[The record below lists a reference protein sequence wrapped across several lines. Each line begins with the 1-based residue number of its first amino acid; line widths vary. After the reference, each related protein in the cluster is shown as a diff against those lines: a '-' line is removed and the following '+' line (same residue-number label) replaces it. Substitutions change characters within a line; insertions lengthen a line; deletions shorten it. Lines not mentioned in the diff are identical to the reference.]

1 MNYNEVQLDLQ
12 STVKRIY
19 QNIVYRSSFYKM
31 LNDSY
36 IGELRN
42 AGTPM
47 IEVLKSG
54 DVTVNVR
61 QTKEIANQLTPSLM
75 GYDSV
80 KVDLTE
86 LPMDY
91 SIRIPILVTGS
102 GIANALDSAL
112 QKKDAAVAKAIDTY
126 GFGKLEDDNN
136 ITEKLW
142 NPDTKEKY
150 IDTINSL
157 SADMF
162 NNDVYDT
169 YRLALS
175 ATEYGKYVSA
185 LTSVLKYETMAGV
198 EGVDRGEIA
207 KAYGVEIFPINDNYI
222 NPTVEDHTET
232 VKGYFFNSIAVVGDS
247 FFDGFNLWNG
257 NYPGYPNY
265 FVLEGNQMFGAE
277 VVRPEAIIKL
287 QAETVA

>member
-1 MNYNEVQLDLQ
+1 MNYTEIGLDLQ

-47 IEVLKSG
+47 IEVLKSQ
-54 DVTVNVR
+54 DVTINTR
-61 QTKEIANQLTPSLM
+61 ETKEIASALTPSLM
-75 GYDSV
+75 AYDSV

-112 QKKDAAVAKAIDTY
+112 QKKDSAVAKAIDTY
-126 GFGKLEDDNN
+126 GFGKLASNSD
-136 ITEKLW
+136 IVEKVW
-142 NPDTKEKY
+142 NPSTKEEY
-150 IDTINSL
+150 IDTLTGL

-162 NNDVYDT
+162 NNDIYDT
-169 YRLALS
+169 YRLALN
-175 ATEYGKYVSA
+175 ATEYGKYVAA

-198 EGVDRGEIA
+198 EGVDRGIIA
-207 KAYGVEIFPINDNYI
+207 RAYGVDAFQVND
-222 NPTVEDHTET
+222 TVLEDA
-232 VKGYFFNSIAVVGDS
+232 KGYFFNPMAIVGDA
-247 FFDGFNLWNG
+247 FFDAFVQHVSPQGW
-257 NYPGYPNY
+257 PGY
-265 FVLEGNQMFGAE
+265 FVFEGNILFGAE
-277 VVRPEAIIKL
+277 VVEPKAIFRL
-287 QAETVA
+287 VEEVSA

>member
-1 MNYNEVQLDLQ
+1 MNYNEVNLDLQ

-19 QNIVYRSSFYKM
+19 QNIIYRSSFYKM

-47 IEVLKSG
+47 IEVLKSQ

-112 QKKDAAVAKAIDTY
+112 QKKDSAVAKAIDTY
-126 GFGKLEDDNN
+126 GFGKLENDNN

-175 ATEYGKYVSA
+175 ATEYGKYVDKTIVYDREYRLILGILRDVTEEETQRERKETIRRQTVEIADKVVDKQMRIVQEIASLLGETAAETKIA
-185 LTSVLKYETMAGV
+185 LTKLKE
-198 EGVDRGEIA
+198 
-207 KAYGVEIFPINDNYI
+207 
-222 NPTVEDHTET
+222 
-232 VKGYFFNSIAVVGDS
+232 SIS
-247 FFDGFNLWNG
+247 H
-257 NYPGYPNY
+257 
-265 FVLEGNQMFGAE
+265 E
-277 VVRPEAIIKL
+277 
-287 QAETVA
+287 

>member
-1 MNYNEVQLDLQ
+1 MNYQEIGLDLQ

-19 QNIVYRSSFYKM
+19 QNIVYRSSFYNM

-47 IEVLKSG
+47 IEVLKSD
-54 DVTVNVR
+54 DVTINTR
-61 QTKEIANQLTPSLM
+61 ETKEIASQLTPSLM
-75 GYDSV
+75 AYDSV

-112 QKKDAAVAKAIDTY
+112 QKKDSAVAKAIDTY
-126 GFGKLEDDNN
+126 GFGKLASNED
-136 ITEKLW
+136 IVEKAW
-142 NPDTKEKY
+142 APTTKEEY
-150 IDTINSL
+150 IETLTGL

-162 NNDVYDT
+162 NNDIYDT
-169 YRLALS
+169 YRLALN
-175 ATEYGKYVSA
+175 ATEYGKYVAA

-198 EGVDRGEIA
+198 EGVDRGIIA
-207 KAYGVEIFPINDNYI
+207 RAYGVDTFQVND
-222 NPTVEDHTET
+222 TVLGDAI
-232 VKGYFFNSIAVVGDS
+232 GYFFNPMAIVGDA
-247 FFDGFNLWNG
+247 FFDAFVQHVSPQGW
-257 NYPGYPNY
+257 PGY
-265 FVLEGNQMFGAE
+265 FVFEGNILFGAE
-277 VVRPEAIIKL
+277 VVEPKAIFRL
-287 QAETVA
+287 VEEVSA

>member
-1 MNYNEVQLDLQ
+1 MNYNEINLDLQ
-12 STVKRIY
+12 NTVKRIY

-47 IEVLKSG
+47 IEVLKSQ
-54 DVTVNVR
+54 DVTVNTR
-61 QTKEIANQLTPSLM
+61 QTKEIATALTPSLM
-75 GYDSV
+75 GYNSI

-86 LPMDY
+86 LAMDY

-112 QKKDAAVAKAIDTY
+112 QKKDSAIAKKIDAY
-126 GFGKLEDDNN
+126 GFGKLEDDTN
-136 ITEKLW
+136 IVEKTW
-142 NPDTKEKY
+142 KPTTKEGY
-150 IDTINSL
+150 IDTLTGL

-162 NNDVYDT
+162 NNDVYDE

-198 EGVDRGEIA
+198 EGVDRGTIA
-207 KAYGVEIFPINDNYI
+207 RAYGVDAFPVADS
-222 NPTVEDHTET
+222 VLGDAL
-232 VKGYFFNSIAVVGDS
+232 GYFFNQIAVVGDS
-247 FFDGFNLWNG
+247 FFDAFVQHVSPQGW
-257 NYPGYPNY
+257 PGY
-265 FVLEGNQMFGAE
+265 FIFEGSVLFGAK
-277 VVRPEAIIKL
+277 VVEPKAIFRLVEEISG
-287 QAETVA
+287 

>member
-1 MNYNEVQLDLQ
+1 MPNFTEVGLDLQ
-12 STVKRIY
+12 NTVKRIY
-19 QNIVYRSSFYKM
+19 QNIIYRSTFYKM

-47 IEVLKSG
+47 IEVMKSQ

-61 QTKEIANQLTPSLM
+61 NTKEIQTQLTPSLM

-112 QKKDAAVAKAIDTY
+112 QKKDSAVAKKIDTY
-126 GFGKLEDDNN
+126 GFTMLGADTN
-136 ITEKLW
+136 IVEKTW
-142 NPDTKEKY
+142 NPATKEEY
-150 IDTINSL
+150 IDTLTKL

-162 NNDVYDT
+162 NNDIYDT
-169 YRLALS
+169 YRMGLS
-175 ATEYGKYVSA
+175 ATEYAKYVAA
-185 LTSVLKYETMAGV
+185 LTSILKYETMAGV
-198 EGVDRGEIA
+198 EGVDRGTIA
-207 KAYGVEIFPINDNYI
+207 RAYGVDAFQIADAVLG
-222 NPTVEDHTET
+222 TA
-232 VKGYFFNSIAVVGDS
+232 KGYFFNPMAVVGDA
-247 FFDGFNLWNG
+247 FFDAFVQHVSPQGW
-257 NYPGYPNY
+257 PGY
-265 FVLEGNQMFGAE
+265 FVFEGNVLFGAK
-277 VVRPEAIIKL
+277 VVEPKAIFRL
-287 QAETVA
+287 VAE

>member
-1 MNYNEVQLDLQ
+1 MNYTEIGLDLQ

-19 QNIVYRSSFYKM
+19 QNIVYRSSFYNM

-47 IEVLKSG
+47 IEVLKSD
-54 DVTVNVR
+54 DVTINTR
-61 QTKEIANQLTPSLM
+61 ETKEIANQLTPSLM
-75 GYDSV
+75 AYDSV

-112 QKKDAAVAKAIDTY
+112 QKKDSAVAKAIDTY
-126 GFGKLEDDNN
+126 GFGKLASNED
-136 ITEKLW
+136 IVEKEW
-142 NPDTKEKY
+142 NPTTKDEY
-150 IDTINSL
+150 IETLTGL

-162 NNDVYDT
+162 NNDIYDT
-169 YRLALS
+169 YRLALN
-175 ATEYGKYVSA
+175 ATEYGKYVAA

-198 EGVDRGEIA
+198 EGVDRGIIA
-207 KAYGVEIFPINDNYI
+207 RAYGVDTFQVND
-222 NPTVEDHTET
+222 TVLGDAI
-232 VKGYFFNSIAVVGDS
+232 GYFFNPMAVVGDA
-247 FFDGFNLWNG
+247 FFDAFVQHVSPQGW
-257 NYPGYPNY
+257 PGY
-265 FVLEGNQMFGAE
+265 FVFEGNILFGAE
-277 VVRPEAIIKL
+277 VVEPKAIFRL
-287 QAETVA
+287 VEEVSA

>member
-1 MNYNEVQLDLQ
+1 MANFTEVGLDLQ
-12 STVKRIY
+12 NTVKRIY
-19 QNIVYRSSFYKM
+19 QNIMYRSTFYKM

-47 IEVLKSG
+47 IEVLKSK

-61 QTKEIANQLTPSLM
+61 ETKELQSALTPSLM
-75 GYDSV
+75 GYDRV

-112 QKKDAAVAKAIDTY
+112 QKKDSAVAKKIDTY
-126 GFGKLEDDNN
+126 GFKKLADNTD
-136 ITEKLW
+136 IVEKEW
-142 NPDTKEKY
+142 NPATKEAY
-150 IDTINSL
+150 IDTLNSL

-169 YRLALS
+169 YRMGLS
-175 ATEYGKYVSA
+175 ATEYAKYVSA

-198 EGVDRGEIA
+198 EGVDRGIIA
-207 KAYGVEIFPINDNYI
+207 RAYGVDAFQINDSVLGTGI
-222 NPTVEDHTET
+222 N
-232 VKGYFFNSIAVVGDS
+232 GYFFNPMAVVGDA
-247 FFDGFNLWNG
+247 FFDAFVQHVSPQGW
-257 NYPGYPNY
+257 PGY
-265 FVLEGNQMFGAE
+265 FIFEGNVLFGAE
-277 VVRPEAIIKL
+277 VVEPKAIFRLVDEISG
-287 QAETVA
+287 

>member
-1 MNYNEVQLDLQ
+1 MANFTEVGLDLHN
-12 STVKRIY
+12 TVKRIY
-19 QNIVYRSSFYKM
+19 QNIIYRSTFYKM

-47 IEVLKSG
+47 IEVMKSQ

-61 QTKEIANQLTPSLM
+61 NTKEIQTQLTPSLM

-112 QKKDAAVAKAIDTY
+112 QKKDSAVAKKIDTY
-126 GFGKLEDDNN
+126 GFNMLGADTD
-136 ITEKLW
+136 IVEKTW
-142 NPDTKEKY
+142 NPATKEEY
-150 IDTINSL
+150 IDTLTKL

-162 NNDVYDT
+162 NNDIYDT
-169 YRLALS
+169 YRMGLS
-175 ATEYGKYVSA
+175 ATEYAKYVAA
-185 LTSVLKYETMAGV
+185 LTSILKYETMAGV
-198 EGVDRGEIA
+198 EGVDRGTIA
-207 KAYGVEIFPINDNYI
+207 RAYGVDAFQIADAVLG
-222 NPTVEDHTET
+222 TA
-232 VKGYFFNSIAVVGDS
+232 KGYFFNPMAVVGDA
-247 FFDGFNLWNG
+247 FFDAFVQHVSPQGW
-257 NYPGYPNY
+257 PGY
-265 FVLEGNQMFGAE
+265 FVFEGNVLFGAK
-277 VVRPEAIIKL
+277 VVEPKAIFRL
-287 QAETVA
+287 VAE

>member
-1 MNYNEVQLDLQ
+1 MNYQEIGLDLQ

-19 QNIVYRSSFYKM
+19 QNIVYRSSFYNM

-47 IEVLKSG
+47 IEVLKSD
-54 DVTVNVR
+54 DVTINTR
-61 QTKEIANQLTPSLM
+61 ETKEIASQLTPSLM
-75 GYDSV
+75 AYDSV

-112 QKKDAAVAKAIDTY
+112 QKKDSAVAKAIDTY
-126 GFGKLEDDNN
+126 GFGKLASNED
-136 ITEKLW
+136 IVEKTW
-142 NPDTKEKY
+142 NPTTKEEY
-150 IDTINSL
+150 IETLTGL

-162 NNDVYDT
+162 NNDIYDT
-169 YRLALS
+169 YRLALN
-175 ATEYGKYVSA
+175 ATEYGKYVAA

-198 EGVDRGEIA
+198 EGVDRGIIA
-207 KAYGVEIFPINDNYI
+207 RAYGVDTFQVND
-222 NPTVEDHTET
+222 TVLGDAI
-232 VKGYFFNSIAVVGDS
+232 GYFFNPMAIVGDA
-247 FFDGFNLWNG
+247 FFDAFVQHVSPQGW
-257 NYPGYPNY
+257 PGY
-265 FVLEGNQMFGAE
+265 FVFEGNILFGAE
-277 VVRPEAIIKL
+277 VVEPKAIFRL
-287 QAETVA
+287 VEEVSA

>member
-47 IEVLKSG
+47 IEVMKSG
-54 DVTVNVR
+54 DVTINVR
-61 QTKEIANQLTPSLM
+61 ETKEIQNQLTPSLM
-75 GYDSV
+75 GYNSV

-112 QKKDAAVAKAIDTY
+112 QKKDSAVAKKIDTY
-126 GFGKLEDDNN
+126 GFNKLASNTDIE
-136 ITEKLW
+136 EKEW
-142 NPDTKEKY
+142 NPSTKEEY
-150 IDTINSL
+150 IDTL
-157 SADMF
+157 
-162 NNDVYDT
+162 T
-169 YRLALS
+169 ALS
-175 ATEYGKYVSA
+175 AVFTVH
-185 LTSVLKYETMAGV
+185 VL
-198 EGVDRGEIA
+198 
-207 KAYGVEIFPINDNYI
+207 
-222 NPTVEDHTET
+222 
-232 VKGYFFNSIAVVGDS
+232 
-247 FFDGFNLWNG
+247 
-257 NYPGYPNY
+257 
-265 FVLEGNQMFGAE
+265 
-277 VVRPEAIIKL
+277 
-287 QAETVA
+287 